1 MAPHRNIDGRSI
13 TGSDL
18 ARLLERLG
26 PDEAHAALEY
36 ERLRRT
42 LVRFFDWRGIGTPDE
57 CADETL
63 DRLARKLEETMVD
76 DLWSYAHGI
85 ARLVLLEYQRRPI
98 VSSIEAAGD
107 PPAPQSA
114 PVLEKDEHLYEC
126 FERCLTELPADGRTL
141 ILRYY
146 QGERSEKISN
156 RRQMA
161 ASLGLSENA
170 LRSRVQRLRDRLE
183 QCVRARVPHLYEK
196 TS

>member
-1 MAPHRNIDGRSI
+1 MAPYRNIDGRSI
-13 TGSDL
+13 TGADL

-42 LVRFFDWRGIGTPDE
+42 LVRFFDWRGIGPPDE
-57 CADETL
+57 CADQTI
-63 DRLARKLEETMVD
+63 DRLARKLEETVVD
-76 DLWSYAHGI
+76 DLWSYALGI
-85 ARLVLLEYQRRPI
+85 ARLVLLEYRRRPV

-114 PVLEKDEHLYEC
+114 PALDEDEQLHEC
-126 FERCLTELPADGRTL
+126 FERCLTGLPADGRTL

-146 QGERSEKISN
+146 LGERSEKISN

-161 ASLGLSENA
+161 ATLGLSENA

-183 QCVRARVPHLYEK
+183 QCVRACVHHTDEK